1 MQILSINCMK
11 KEMKIITLNEQLIA
25 DLNEISNIKEKVKKL
40 KHFGPVKTTKNII
53 EFLIN
58 T

>member
-1 MQILSINCMK
+1 MK
-11 KEMKIITLNEQLIA
+11 KEIKIITLNEQLIA

-53 EFLIN
+53 EIFN
-58 T
+58 KYVNGKK